1 MLFESVQRR
10 LLWRSIT
17 ENTNVSVPASNAAL
31 ISRVLSG
38 SWRSETNPAL
48 ALSTRELDAVTPL
61 LYDSGAAGLG
71 WLRIRDTPLAQ
82 TPSGELL
89 HQAFRFLA
97 LQARIHETKIERV
110 VRSLRVASIEPVL
123 IKGWSIARLYPLPGL
138 RPYGDIDLLVRPE
151 QHLGAA
157 RVAAADEFR
166 DCLIDF
172 HPGAFELADR
182 SIDDL
187 FSRSRRV
194 QCGEEHVRVLSNEDH
209 FALLAIHLLKHGAW
223 RPLWLCDLGLL
234 LESMSSDFDWE
245 LCLGKNHRRSNWILS
260 AIGLAQTLLDAS
272 INDEGISGRASA
284 PAWLVA
290 SVLKNWET
298 PFAGAQ
304 APFHHRAPIK
314 SYFRKPRGVIR
325 DLTRRWPDPILATIS
340 ANGTFGRRRRL
351 RYQIQNC
358 VQRAARLALPHIEP
372 A

>member
-1 MLFESVQRR
+1 MSVR
-10 LLWRSIT
+10 
-17 ENTNVSVPASNAAL
+17 ASNAAL
-31 ISRVLSG
+31 IPRVLSG
-38 SWRSETNPAL
+38 SWRSDANPSI
-48 ALSTRELDAVTPL
+48 ALSSRELDAVTPL
-61 LYDSGAAGLG
+61 VYDSGAAGLG
-71 WLRIRDTPLAQ
+71 WWRVRDTGLAQ

-97 LQARIHETKIERV
+97 LQARIHETRIQRV
-110 VRSLRVASIEPVL
+110 LGSLRAAGIEPIL
-123 IKGWSIARLYPLPGL
+123 IKGWSIARLYPQPGL

-151 QHLGAA
+151 QHLAAA
-157 RVAAADEFR
+157 RIAGADEFR

-187 FSRSRRV
+187 FSRSQLV
-194 QCGEEHVRVLSNEDH
+194 QCGDEEVRVLGNEDH

-234 LESMSSDFDWE
+234 LESMSSEFDWE
-245 LCLGKNHRRSNWILS
+245 LCLGKDQRRSNWILS
-260 AIGLAQTLLDAS
+260 AVGLARALLDAS
-272 INDEGISGRASA
+272 INDEEIGARSQV

-298 PFAGAQ
+298 PFAGAH
-304 APFHHRAPIK
+304 APHHHRAPIK
-314 SYFRKPRGVIR
+314 SYFRQPRGLIS
-325 DLTRRWPDPILATIS
+325 DLARRWPDPILATIS
-340 ANGTFGRRRRL
+340 ANGMFAGRRRV

-358 VQRAARLALPHIEP
+358 IQRAARLFLPGTER

>member
-1 MLFESVQRR
+1 MTVR
-10 LLWRSIT
+10 
-17 ENTNVSVPASNAAL
+17 ASNAAL

-38 SWRSETNPAL
+38 SWRSDANPSI
-48 ALSTRELDAVTPL
+48 ALSNRELDAVTPL
-61 LYDSGAAGLG
+61 VYDSGAAGLG
-71 WLRIRDTPLAQ
+71 WWRIRDTDLAQ

-97 LQARIHETKIERV
+97 LQARIHETRIQRIL
-110 VRSLRVASIEPVL
+110 RSLRTAGIEPIL
-123 IKGWSIARLYPLPGL
+123 IKGWSIARLYPQPGL

-151 QHLGAA
+151 QHLAAA

-187 FSRSRRV
+187 FSRSQLV
-194 QCGEEHVRVLSNEDH
+194 QCGDEEVRVLGNEDH

-234 LESMSSDFDWE
+234 LESMSSDFDWT
-245 LCLGKNHRRSNWILS
+245 LCLGKNNRRSNWILS
-260 AIGLAQTLLDAS
+260 AVGLAHALLNAS
-272 INDEGISGRASA
+272 KDERVSRGADA
-284 PAWLVA
+284 PAWLIA
-290 SVLKNWET
+290 SVLKNWEA
-298 PFAGAQ
+298 PYAAAQ
-304 APFHHRAPIK
+304 APHRHRAPIK
-314 SYFRKPRGVIR
+314 SYFRRPRGVIS

-340 ANGTFGRRRRL
+340 ANGTFGRRRRI

-358 VQRAARLALPHIEP
+358 VQRAARLGLPGAEP

>member
-1 MLFESVQRR
+1 ML
-10 LLWRSIT
+10 
-17 ENTNVSVPASNAAL
+17 VPASNAAL

-38 SWRSETNPAL
+38 SWRRDANPAL
-48 ALSTRELDAVTPL
+48 ALSIPELDAVTPL
-61 LYDSGAAGLG
+61 VYDSGAAGLG
-71 WLRIRDTPLAQ
+71 WWRIRDTGLAQ

-89 HQAFRFLA
+89 HQGFRFLA
-97 LQARIHETKIERV
+97 LQARIHETGIQRV
-110 VRSLRVASIEPVL
+110 LRSLRAAGIEPIL
-123 IKGWSIARLYPLPGL
+123 IKGWSMARLYPQPGL

-151 QHLGAA
+151 QHLRAA
-157 RVAAADEFR
+157 RVVAADEFR

-187 FSRSRRV
+187 FKRSHLV
-194 QCGEEHVRVLSNEDH
+194 QGGDDEVRVLGNEDH

-260 AIGLAQTLLDAS
+260 AIGLARTLLDAS
-272 INDEGISGRASA
+272 INDEEISARSEA
-284 PAWLVA
+284 PTWLVA

-298 PFAGAQ
+298 PFAGAH
-304 APFHHRAPIK
+304 APHHHRGPIK
-314 SYFRKPRGVIR
+314 SYFRRPRGVIG
-325 DLTRRWPDPILATIS
+325 DLARRWPDPILATIS
-340 ANGTFGRRRRL
+340 ANGTFGRRRRI

-358 VQRAARLALPHIEP
+358 VQRAARLFLPGPEP

>member
-1 MLFESVQRR
+1 MSFR
-10 LLWRSIT
+10 
-17 ENTNVSVPASNAAL
+17 ASNAAL
-31 ISRVLSG
+31 ISRVLNG
-38 SWRSETNPAL
+38 SWRSGANPAI
-48 ALSTRELDAVTPL
+48 ALSNRELDAVTPL
-61 LYDSGAAGLG
+61 VYDSGAAGLG
-71 WLRIRDTPLAQ
+71 WWRIRDTALAQ

-97 LQARIHETKIERV
+97 LQARIHETRIQRV
-110 VRSLRVASIEPVL
+110 LVSLRTAGIEPIL
-123 IKGWSIARLYPLPGL
+123 IKGWSIARLYPQPGL

-151 QHLGAA
+151 QHLAAA
-157 RVAAADEFR
+157 RVAAADDFR

-187 FSRSRRV
+187 ILRSQLV
-194 QCGEEHVRVLSNEDH
+194 QCGDEEVRVLGNEDH

-234 LESMSSDFDWE
+234 LESMSSDFDWA
-245 LCLGKNHRRSNWILS
+245 LCLGKNSRRSNWILS
-260 AIGLAQTLLDAS
+260 AVGLAHALLNAS
-272 INDEGISGRASA
+272 INDEGISGRANA

-290 SVLKNWET
+290 GVLKNWEA
-298 PFAGAQ
+298 PYAAAQ
-304 APFHHRAPIK
+304 APHRHRAPIK
-314 SYFRKPRGVIR
+314 SYFRRPRGVIS

-340 ANGTFGRRRRL
+340 ANGVFAHRRRV

-358 VQRAARLALPHIEP
+358 VQRAARLFRPRTEP

>member
-1 MLFESVQRR
+1 ML
-10 LLWRSIT
+10 
-17 ENTNVSVPASNAAL
+17 VPASNAAL

-38 SWRSETNPAL
+38 SWRRDANPAL
-48 ALSTRELDAVTPL
+48 ALSIPELDAVTPL
-61 LYDSGAAGLG
+61 VYDSGAAGLG
-71 WLRIRDTPLAQ
+71 WWRIRDTALAQ
-82 TPSGELL
+82 TPCGELL

-97 LQARIHETKIERV
+97 LQARIHETKIQRV
-110 VRSLRVASIEPVL
+110 LRSLRAAGIEPIL

-151 QHLGAA
+151 QHRAAA
-157 RVAAADEFR
+157 RVAAAEEFR

-182 SIDDL
+182 SLDDL
-187 FSRSRRV
+187 FKRSHLV
-194 QCGEEHVRVLSNEDH
+194 QGGEEHVRVLGNEDH

-245 LCLGKNHRRSNWILS
+245 LCLGKNNRRRNWILS
-260 AIGLAQTLLDAS
+260 AVGLARTLLDAS
-272 INDEGISGRASA
+272 INDEEIGTRSKA
-284 PAWLVA
+284 PRWLVD

-298 PFAGAQ
+298 PFAGAH

-314 SYFRKPRGVIR
+314 SYFRRPRGLIS

-340 ANGTFGRRRRL
+340 ANGTFGPRRRI

-358 VQRAARLALPHIEP
+358 VQRAARLGLREIQP